1 MTDIPMTDIP
11 ITETALGTVPV
22 AASSGAWPGDD
33 VPAPR
38 LDHLHPGA
46 TCRVVALHGGGAVR
60 RRLLDMGI
68 VPSVHVEVIRNAP
81 LRDPIE
87 IRVHN
92 TFMTLR
98 RVEANRIEVLVGS
111 DS

>member
-1 MTDIPMTDIP
+1 MTDMILS
-11 ITETALGTVPV
+11 ETALET
-22 AASSGAWPGDD
+22 ASIAGGRGAWQDD
-33 VPAPR
+33 ETPARR
-38 LDHLHPGA
+38 LDHLRPGES
-46 TCRVVALHGGGAVR
+46 CRVVALLGVGAVR

-68 VPSVHVEVIRNAP
+68 VPSVCVEVIRNAP

-98 RVEANRIEVLVGS
+98 RVEANRIEVTAVGES
-111 DS
+111 

>member
-1 MTDIPMTDIP
+1 MP
-11 ITETALGTVPV
+11 
-22 AASSGAWPGDD
+22 
-33 VPAPR
+33 PAPS
-38 LDHLHPGA
+38 LDDIRPGE
-46 TCRVVALHGGGAVR
+46 TCRIVALHGGGTVR

-68 VPSVHVEVIRNAP
+68 VPGVRVEVIRNAP

-98 RVEANRIEVLVGS
+98 RIEASRIEVVLVADHLAAS
-111 DS
+111 